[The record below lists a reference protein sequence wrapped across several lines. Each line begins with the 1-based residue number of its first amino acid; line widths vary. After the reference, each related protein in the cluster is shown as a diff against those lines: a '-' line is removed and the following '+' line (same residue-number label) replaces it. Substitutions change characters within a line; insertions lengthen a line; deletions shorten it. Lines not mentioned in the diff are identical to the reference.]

1 MKERSKNMK
10 KKKKKKSVI
19 NRTFVVGK
27 SSITITKKCI
37 KIKTPKL
44 VIVQ

>member
-1 MKERSKNMK
+1 MKERSKNM
-10 KKKKKKSVI
+10 KKKKKSVI

-27 SSITITKKCI
+27 SSITITKKGI

>member
-10 KKKKKKSVI
+10 KKSVI
-19 NRTFVVGK
+19 NRTFVIGK

>member
-1 MKERSKNMK
+1 MKERSKDM
-10 KKKKKKSVI
+10 KKKSVI
-19 NRTFVVGK
+19 NRKIVIGK